1 MASHLAGGPPGWAG
15 PRRSSTAGPRRP
27 QRQPRAPRKWGP
39 PKEQLQPRVA
49 CSPVAER
56 GEGEER
62 CSGQRVGPFGP
73 LEQESSSWLVRRL
86 APGPGRCRARLGSAG
101 GAELFGF
108 ETISRGAKGRQA
120 HQKPWPSRSPTVLAP
135 RRRPFDSP
143 PGRPASGLSGPGRL
157 LQGHFLQTNP
167 LALGNEGCPHGQKR
181 PKTLHSGRRLSAPS
195 PPSPSPSPSLR
206 VSSSRRLAG
215 LNPPCSWATSWARAL
230 AGELTW
236 MRGSGIPV

>member
-1 MASHLAGGPPGWAG
+1 M
-15 PRRSSTAGPRRP
+15 SSWR
-27 QRQPRAPRKWGP
+27 PRAPRKWGP
-39 PKEQLQPRVA
+39 QKEQLQPRVA

-167 LALGNEGCPHGQKR
+167 LALGNEGCSHGQKR

>member
-39 PKEQLQPRVA
+39 QKEQLQPRVA

-73 LEQESSSWLVRRL
+73 LEQESSSWLARRL

-108 ETISRGAKGRQA
+108 ETISRGAKRQTGTSEA
-120 HQKPWPSRSPTVLAP
+120 VAVQITHRAGAAAAP
-135 RRRPFDSP
+135 VPQPARP
-143 PGRPASGLSGPGRL
+143 PGLWSVRPRATSAGPFSASESLGPG
-157 LQGHFLQTNP
+157 
-167 LALGNEGCPHGQKR
+167 K
-181 PKTLHSGRRLSAPS
+181 
-195 PPSPSPSPSLR
+195 
-206 VSSSRRLAG
+206 
-215 LNPPCSWATSWARAL
+215 
-230 AGELTW
+230 
-236 MRGSGIPV
+236 

>member
-39 PKEQLQPRVA
+39 QKEQLQPRVA

-143 PGRPASGLSGPGRL
+143 PGRPLVCQAQGDFCRAIFCKRIPWPWEMRGARTARSGPKPSTQAADFRPL
-157 LQGHFLQTNP
+157 PPQAPAPAPAYVYPAPDAWQG
-167 LALGNEGCPHGQKR
+167 
-181 PKTLHSGRRLSAPS
+181 
-195 PPSPSPSPSLR
+195 
-206 VSSSRRLAG
+206 
-215 LNPPCSWATSWARAL
+215 
-230 AGELTW
+230 
-236 MRGSGIPV
+236 